1 MSTRKSATVV
11 ATAVSAWAV
20 AITIAIACTDIHMV
34 FALFVAAASVLTLN
48 LRTGSGAIAG
58 PPGAAAGTVGDK
70 QTKSVVIP
78 IPVEIAH
85 AIGFK
90 QGWQAAELQHPGRL
104 PETSSMIPF
113 ERFFRTPPN

>member
-11 ATAVSAWAV
+11 ATAASAWAV
-20 AITIAIACTDIHMV
+20 AIAIAIAYADIHMV

-48 LRTGSGAIAG
+48 LRARSGIIAG
-58 PPGAAAGTVGDK
+58 PPETAAGTAGDK

-90 QGWQAAELQHPGRL
+90 QGWQAAELQHPGQL
-104 PETSSMIPF
+104 PAASSMMAF
-113 ERFFRTPPN
+113 ERFFPTPPN